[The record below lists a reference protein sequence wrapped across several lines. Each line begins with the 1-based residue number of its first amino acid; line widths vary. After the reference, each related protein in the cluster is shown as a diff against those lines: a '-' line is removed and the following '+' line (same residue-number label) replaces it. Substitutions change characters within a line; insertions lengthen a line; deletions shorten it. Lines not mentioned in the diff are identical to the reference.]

1 MPRPPCPSR
10 LAKDTKL
17 ISGGLTLL
25 ILGFIYLRRLRKSRA
40 QDRALASDGL
50 MSSLD
55 APLIFRVSS
64 RAASVR
70 TSHTRSGSGQM
81 YEKPAWSDDP
91 QPVSPTAPYSP
102 YLSSPASSSSHSHS
116 SQGNF
121 SLGSGSSS
129 DHSHLPI
136 LSADG
141 HLLPVSPP
149 LHQSQEPTW
158 TYGASSP
165 YDAYDQRGSG
175 RSDESHQSRRSL
187 PQVPQVAQVAQMG
200 YVPRPSQGVV
210 GVYPELEQDIG
221 YSGVQGLY
229 GYPEE
234 RAHGY
239 APVGGYTYGR

>member
-1 MPRPPCPSR
+1 
-10 LAKDTKL
+10 
-17 ISGGLTLL
+17 
-25 ILGFIYLRRLRKSRA
+25 
-40 QDRALASDGL
+40 

-55 APLIFRVSS
+55 APLIFRVAS

-70 TSHTRSGSGQM
+70 TSNTGHM
-81 YEKPAWSDDP
+81 YEKPAWSDEP

-102 YLSSPASSSSHSHS
+102 YLSSPATSSSSHS

-121 SLGSGSSS
+121 ALGSAGSSS

-149 LHQSQEPTW
+149 LSQTNQAPTW
-158 TYGASSP
+158 TYGSSSP
-165 YDAYDQRGSG
+165 YDEYTQYADQRGSG
-175 RSDESHQSRRSL
+175 RSEESHYSKRSL
-187 PQVPQVAQVAQMG
+187 PQVPQVAQMG
-200 YVPRPSQGVV
+200 YVPQPSQGVV

-221 YSGVQGLY
+221 YAGVQGLY

-234 RAHGY
+234 RARGY
-239 APVGGYTYGR
+239 APVGGYTSNRR